1 MYNVLPLYLISEVTY
16 DNAVFMLTGYLY
28 FFFDEGSLYLFD
40 NFLQLKIF
48 NLYCNLISYMKI
60 IKRNI

>member
-1 MYNVLPLYLISEVTY
+1 MILK
-16 DNAVFMLTGYLY
+16 VFMLTGYLY
-28 FFFDEGSLYLFD
+28 FFFDEVSLYLFD

-60 IKRNI
+60 IKHNI